1 MSSHNKLPYSMSI
14 YAKQALYSNYGYASE
29 AVIITAAII
38 LALIGLVTLIATSIS
53 GQDANA
59 TGTTGFSGSETADD
73 DVNRPQMVDFD
84 YNTNAEEYGAEIA
97 EEESAQTLTI
107 PPLPQNE
114 KTIGDATIIELTG
127 CISEKNQNDEY
138 YFTPEYDGC
147 YNIRISELISGTYTS
162 IEVNDHLGKNV
173 ARYSHYYNN
182 NNLTLYDLT
191 AGERYKISLHQES
204 GFSDY
209 ILTVGCQK
217 ETIDISGY
225 SIIHDTI
232 EFANQVNTYLFTPEL
247 DGQYTL
253 TISDVL
259 YDVYME
265 IYVYDHLGYKVNYD
279 NYYYNNNSL
288 SLSNLKSGEEYTVK
302 VLQNTS
308 YSPYKLSIGKQKST
322 ASITNNTVITDS
334 IEFCY
339 QENKYFFTA
348 NRDGDV
354 EFLISDISS
363 DNYFTMK
370 VLNNLKVPVC
380 SDNYFYNSN
389 SFTLYDVK
397 KGDTFEIQIAQSTG
411 YSGYTLTVR

>member
-1 MSSHNKLPYSMSI
+1 MSGNNHLTNSMPY
-14 YAKQALYSNYGYASE
+14 YTKQALYRNSGYASDV
-29 AVIITAAII
+29 VIITAAVI
-38 LALIGLVTLIATSIS
+38 LALIGLVTLIATSVS
-53 GQDANA
+53 GQDSKA
-59 TGTTGFSGSETADD
+59 TGMNGISDSETVDD

-84 YNTNAEEYGAEIA
+84 YNAYAEEYGAEIA

-127 CISEKNQNDEY
+127 CISERNQNDEY

-162 IEVNDHLGKNV
+162 IEVNDHLGKSV
-173 ARYSHYYNN
+173 ARDSYYYNN

-191 AGERYKISLHQES
+191 ASERYKISLQQES

-209 ILTVGCQK
+209 ILTIGCQK

-265 IYVYDHLGYKVNYD
+265 IYVYDHLGYIVNYD
-279 NYYYNNNSL
+279 NYYYNNNNL
-288 SLSNLKSGEEYTVK
+288 SLSDLKSGEEYTVK
-302 VLQNTS
+302 IVQDTS
-308 YSPYKLSIGKQKST
+308 CSPYTLSIGKQKPT
-322 ASITNNTVITDS
+322 LNITNNMIITDS

-354 EFLISDISS
+354 EFLISDIST
-363 DNYFTMK
+363 DNYFTIK
-370 VLNNLKVPVC
+370 ALNNLNEPVY

-389 SFTLYDVK
+389 SFILHDVK
-397 KGDTFEIQIAQSTG
+397 KGDTYEILIAQSTG
-411 YSGYTLTVR
+411 YSGYTLTVS